1 MYPSVRLT
9 GGYFMFS
16 FLLYIKRTRME
27 RKIVHSMYGVGA
39 INRLYITEESKIR
52 YNRSVM
58 MKTK

>member
-1 MYPSVRLT
+1 
-9 GGYFMFS
+9 
-16 FLLYIKRTRME
+16 ME
-27 RKIVHSMYGVGA
+27 RKIVHSMYGVGV